1 MRVIPVAM
9 PVISRSR
16 DLEVVT
22 ATRTLRSDFGA
33 DGITVTN
40 VRAGAARL
48 HRKSCSNSHYRAMK
62 MPALLSRTTESLP
75 GLTGVARVD
84 RNTRRLLRRAGAGD
98 VVVIDEM
105 DLDRMTADR
114 LIEAGVVAVINTSPS
129 ISGRYP
135 NLGPEVLV
143 ANGIL
148 LLDTVTSDA
157 FTKIKDGA
165 KVRITDGVVY
175 ADKFGKKEPEVL
187 VETIELT
194 EAAIAERMVAA
205 RSGLADHLE
214 AFAGNTIEF
223 VRTESALLIDG
234 IGVPE
239 LELSMKNRHVVV
251 VADGSDHAE
260 DLKRLKPFIKEY
272 APIMVGVGRGADT
285 LVKHG
290 YRPDLIVGDPDE
302 ITTATLKCGAEV
314 ILPADTDGHAR
325 GLERIQDLGIGATTF
340 PSSGAPADLALL
352 LADHHG
358 AALIVTAGAAAS
370 LDDFFDRGRRDS
382 NPATFL
388 TRLKVGTKLMDAKAV
403 GTLYRNRMS
412 GVAIAMVVLAALVA
426 VIVVLLASNTGGETL
441 NWTIDTWNRF
451 ALWVQGLAGSS

>member
-1 MRVIPVAM
+1 
-9 PVISRSR
+9 
-16 DLEVVT
+16 
-22 ATRTLRSDFGA
+22 
-33 DGITVTN
+33 
-40 VRAGAARL
+40 
-48 HRKSCSNSHYRAMK
+48 MK
-62 MPALLSRTTESLP
+62 MLAMLSKNTESLP

-84 RNTRRLLRRAGAGD
+84 RNTRRLLRRVGPGD
-98 VVVIDEM
+98 VAVLDEM

-114 LIEAGVVAVINTSPS
+114 LVEAGVTAVVNTSPS

-143 ANGIL
+143 ANGVL
-148 LLDTVTSDA
+148 LLDTVSSDA
-157 FTKIKDGA
+157 FTRIKDGA
-165 KVRITDGVVY
+165 KVRIAEGVVY
-175 ADKFGKKEPEVL
+175 ADKLTKKEPEVL
-187 VETIELT
+187 VEGIELT
-194 EAAIAERMVAA
+194 ESGITERMIEA
-205 RSGLADHLE
+205 RNGLADHLE

-223 VRTESALLIDG
+223 IRTESALLIDG

-239 LELSMKNRHVVV
+239 LELCMRNRHVVV
-251 VADGSDHAE
+251 VADGSDHAD

-285 LVKHG
+285 LMKRG

-302 ITTATLKCGAEV
+302 ITTATLKSGAEV

-352 LADHHG
+352 LAHHHG

-388 TRLKVGTKLMDAKAV
+388 TRLKIGTKLMDAKAV
-403 GTLYRNRMS
+403 ATLYRNRMS

-426 VIVVLLASNTGGETL
+426 VIVVLLASNTGGEVT
-441 NWTIDTWNRF
+441 NWAIDSWNRL
-451 ALWVQGLAGSS
+451 ALWAQGLVGAGGL